1 MALCPVARN
10 AQFLA
15 GSQIIIE
22 MTRSKI
28 DILDTR
34 SNPSAT
40 GVITVFCENDE
51 MAQGKGKILRRIEH
65 IGWLW

>member
-10 AQFLA
+10 AQFLD

-22 MTRSKI
+22 MTRSEI

-34 SNPSAT
+34 SNPSTT
-40 GVITVFCENDE
+40 GVITVLCENDE
-51 MAQGKGKILRRIEH
+51 MAKWKGKIL
-65 IGWLW
+65 